1 MALLREI
8 LINWTG
14 PGHNPKLT
22 VTYWDAEKPLE
33 PQREALRQFVFG
45 IRGMLAGYSATIAR
59 VGDIV
64 NDLDGVLADEWSST
78 VDASVSG
85 TGVTPS
91 VADSTQALVRW
102 RTSTIVNGRRL
113 RGRSFI
119 PGISSQ
125 YLSNG
130 NLSGSGVTTITGA
143 AAALVATNTGL
154 RVWHRPTGGSG
165 GQSADVTSASV
176 WEEFATQRR
185 RRG

>member
-1 MALLREI
+1 MPLLREI
-8 LINWTG
+8 ITSWTG
-14 PGHNPKLT
+14 PGHSPKLSIM
-22 VTYWDAEKPLE
+22 YFDAEVPLE
-33 PQREALRQFVFG
+33 PQREAIRQFVFG
-45 IRGMLAGYSATIAR
+45 IRGMLAGYSASVAR
-59 VGDIV
+59 VGDVIDDATGELV
-64 NDLDGVLADEWSST
+64 GEWSST

-91 VADSTQALVRW
+91 VADASQALVRW
-102 RTSTIVNGRRL
+102 RTSAIVNGRRL
-113 RGRSFI
+113 RGRTFI

-125 YLSNG
+125 YLSAG

-143 AAALVATNTGL
+143 ASAFVTSAVGF
-154 RVWHRPTGGSG
+154 RVWHRPSGGSG